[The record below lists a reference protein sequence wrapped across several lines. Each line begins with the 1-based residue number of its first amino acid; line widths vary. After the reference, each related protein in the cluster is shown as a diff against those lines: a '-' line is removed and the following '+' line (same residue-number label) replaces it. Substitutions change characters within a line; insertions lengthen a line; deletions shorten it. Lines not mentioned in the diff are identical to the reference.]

1 MARSIAQIQAAIV
14 TQVQSDPTLGPSLTS
29 TSVVAIWT
37 LWTYVV
43 AVCQWTLENLFDMHK
58 DEVSEIIA
66 TQKPHSLQWYVTM
79 AKAFQYG
86 VALPPDSDT
95 YAAAPPVDPTVLII
109 SNAAAVELVN
119 LIRIKA
125 AKMVSG
131 SLGALSTIELTA
143 FNAYMARIKD
153 AGVRLQ
159 CTSNAA
165 DTFQPTMVIYYDPLV
180 LKNDGSRIDGT
191 STTPVK
197 DAVNTF
203 LDTLPFNGV
212 FVLNSFI
219 AAMQA
224 VSGVV
229 IADVQTVQ
237 AFYGSVPPVVIDVQY
252 TPDAGYMALDSA
264 WFAGNVSYVAYT
276 S

>member
-14 TQVQSDPTLGPSLTS
+14 AQVQSDPTLGPSLTS
-29 TSVVAIWT
+29 TSVVAIWN

-43 AVCQWTLENLFDMHK
+43 AVCQWTLEHLFDTHK
-58 DEVSEIIA
+58 DEVWGIIA

-86 VALPPDSDT
+86 VALPADSDT
-95 YAAAPPVDPTVLII
+95 YAVIPPADPTILIV

-119 LIRIKA
+119 LVRIKA

-131 SLGALSTIELTA
+131 SLAPLSVMELTA
-143 FNAYMARIKD
+143 FTAYMARIKD

-159 CTSNAA
+159 CTSGTA
-165 DTFQPTMVIYYDPLV
+165 DTFQPAMIIYYDPLV
-180 LKNDGSRIDGT
+180 LKSDGSRIDST
-191 STTPVK
+191 ATTPVK

-203 LDTLPFNGV
+203 LDTLPFNGI
-212 FVLNSFI
+212 FILNSFI

-224 VSGVV
+224 VPGVV
-229 IADVQTVQ
+229 IADIQSVQ
-237 AFYGSVPPVVIDVQY
+237 AFYGSVTPVAIDVQY
-252 TPDAGYMALDSA
+252 TPDAGYMALDTT
-264 WFAGNVSYVAYT
+264 WFAAHVHHIPYGA
-276 S
+276 